1 MSKGFLTVQLQVG
14 AAVLALLT
22 AFLYKDF
29 TNVLGG
35 IHTLG
40 DDLQLYE
47 AARYMQAELEKDL
60 AYESTAA
67 TIRKDFRGNKV
78 LQCQTIYAGK
88 QYLYTCENNGLY
100 KQTDTLLTKG
110 KNPLFIPDCQV
121 QQWQVRKLGDRVL
134 AIQFV
139 LVREGR
145 AKSFTQTVS
154 MLNGVVTDAT

>member
-1 MSKGFLTVQLQVG
+1 MSKGFLAVQLQVSV
-14 AAVLALLT
+14 AVLALLT

-29 TNVLGG
+29 TAVLGG
-35 IHTLG
+35 LHKLH

-60 AYESTAA
+60 AYDSMVV
-67 TIRKDFRGNKV
+67 TIEKDFRGNKM

-121 QQWQVRKLGDRVL
+121 QQWQVRKLADNAL
-134 AIQFV
+134 EIQLV
-139 LVREGR
+139 LVRDGR
-145 AKSFTQTVS
+145 AERFTQTIS
-154 MLNGVVTDAT
+154 ILNGVVIDAT